1 MAVRPGLVWMCLCL
15 LCPLLTDA
23 GLPCFAREKKN
34 AGSESRRTE
43 TVRLWEGTSV
53 HSRSVTLEIF
63 LPEAVKDSVGVIVC
77 PGGSYCWLDYEN
89 EGKPVAEWLNA
100 NGIAAFVLRY
110 RVQGKYQFATWSRL
124 FFGGKHH
131 PDMIT
136 DIQRAIQYVRE
147 NRRRLGVSTLGAMG
161 FSAGG
166 HLVMSAAEFSSTD
179 FLAPHGIVTDVSLR
193 PDFVVPMYPVVTMRP
208 PYAHK
213 RSRRALLG
221 EYHMGSKAMRD
232 SLSMEL
238 HVPEDCPP
246 VFLVQCRDDKVVD
259 WHNSVLLDSALT
271 ARGVPHSYIL
281 YERGGHGFGVS
292 ETKGS
297 PESRTW
303 KESFL
308 LWLRA
313 VILQKRNPDQPF
325 SDQD

>member
-1 MAVRPGLVWMCLCL
+1 MTGQIRKFLIL
-15 LCPLLTDA
+15 LCVLCPFLADA
-23 GLPCFAREKKN
+23 GFVCLAGGKKKSGE
-34 AGSESRRTE
+34 GSAELIH
-43 TVRLWEGTSV
+43 LWKGTSV
-53 HSRSVTLEIF
+53 HCSSVTLEVF
-63 LPEAVKDSVGVIVC
+63 LPENPKDSIGVIVC
-77 PGGSYCWLDYEN
+77 PGGSYCWLDYMH
-89 EGKPVAEWLNA
+89 EGTDVAEWLCS

-124 FFGGKHH
+124 FFGGKKH

-147 NRRRLGVSTLGAMG
+147 NSQRFGISRLGAMG

-179 FLAPHGIVTDVSLR
+179 FLASHGIQTDVSLR
-193 PDFVVPMYPVVTMRP
+193 PDFVAPMYPVVTMNP

-221 EYHMGSKAMRD
+221 EYRMGSRTMRD

-259 WHNSVLLDSALT
+259 YHNSVLLDSALT
-271 ARGVPHSYIL
+271 ARAITHSYIL
-281 YERGGHGFGVS
+281 YETGGHGFGVS

-303 KESFL
+303 KQSFL
-308 LWLRA
+308 HWLES
-313 VILQKRNPDQPF
+313 LDL
-325 SDQD
+325 

>member
-1 MAVRPGLVWMCLCL
+1 MRGSLRCFLIL
-15 LCPLLTDA
+15 LCVLCPSLADA
-23 GLPCFAREKKN
+23 GFFCNARGRKDS
-34 AGSESRRTE
+34 GSAEL
-43 TVRLWEGTSV
+43 VHLWKGTPV
-53 HSRSVTLEIF
+53 HCGSVTLEVF
-63 LPEAVKDSVGVIVC
+63 LPDSPRDSVGVIVC
-77 PGGSYCWLDYEN
+77 PGGSYCWLDYEH
-89 EGKPVAEWLNA
+89 EGTDVAKWLCS

-110 RVQGKYQFATWSRL
+110 RVQGKFQFATWSRL
-124 FFGGKHH
+124 FFGGRHH

-136 DIQRAIQYVRE
+136 DLQRAIQYVRE
-147 NRRRLGVSTLGAMG
+147 NQQRFGVNTLGAMG

-166 HLVMSAAEFSSTD
+166 HLVMSSAEFSGTD
-179 FLAPHGIVTDVSLR
+179 FLAPHGIVADVSLR
-193 PDFVVPMYPVVTMRP
+193 PDFVAPMYPVVTMRP

-221 EYHMGSKAMRD
+221 EYHMGNKAMRD

-246 VFLVQCRDDKVVD
+246 VFLAQCRDDKVVD
-259 WHNSVLLDSALT
+259 YHNSVLLDSALT
-271 ARGVPHSYIL
+271 ARGIPHSYIL

-308 LWLRA
+308 LWLREI
-313 VILQKRNPDQPF
+313 ILQKKNPDRQ
-325 SDQD
+325 SADQD